1 MKANNLFFAA
11 LGAVALIAMAGNG
24 QAMGSPPPA
33 PTITQADAGK
43 SVTLSVGERLTVHL
57 SAQLGTGYG
66 WAAASDSTPLLKFEN
81 SGALGSATMPGGAQ
95 TQELVF
101 IAAGAGQGTLKL
113 EYRQPWVKDT
123 PPSKT
128 FSVAVT
134 VTP

>member
-1 MKANNLFFAA
+1 
-11 LGAVALIAMAGNG
+11 
-24 QAMGSPPPA
+24 
-33 PTITQADAGK
+33 
-43 SVTLSVGERLTVHL
+43 
-57 SAQLGTGYG
+57 
-66 WAAASDSTPLLKFEN
+66 
-81 SGALGSATMPGGAQ
+81 MPGGAQ

-101 IAAGAGQGTLKL
+101 TAAGAGQGTLKL